1 MVCAK
6 DRAITPD
13 CQAVFALLINNL
25 QFNEFSC
32 YSLDIRRKTP
42 YLSRMKRLVL
52 TCLFLLQTTCAS
64 AMEILAQARLDA
76 QQGAAFAVSTPQAD
90 SWGWSGRAW
99 LTAWLTPRMAVSAK
113 AHGAGAADE
122 TWSGGELNATYAL
135 SAIWLTAGAQRIHAE
150 AADRNLVFGAVS
162 YRLAADHFASLTAY
176 RDMTLKY
183 TLIEGEAD
191 TELPFSR
198 RAAWYLGGRLNYLHD
213 GDFAALYQ
221 GEAIFGLLYRVV
233 SNARVTVK
241 ALPYAG
247 YAQALSHD
255 AEERID
261 AGGQSA
267 NGGLFGLRLYAWF

>member
-32 YSLDIRRKTP
+32 YSLDVRRKTP

-52 TCLFLLQTTCAS
+52 TGLFLLHATCAS

-99 LTAWLTPRMAVSAK
+99 LTAWVTPRMAFSAK
-113 AHGAGAADE
+113 AHGAWAADE

-135 SAIWLTAGAQRIHAE
+135 SAIWLTAGAQRIHADS
-150 AADRNLVFGAVS
+150 DRNLVFGAVS

-176 RDMTLKY
+176 RDTTLKY

-221 GEAIFGLLYRVV
+221 GEAMFGLLYRVV
-233 SNARVTVK
+233 TTARVTVK
-241 ALPYAG
+241 ALPYLG
-247 YAQALSHD
+247 YMQALSDD
-255 AEERID
+255 AEARID

-267 NGGLFGLRLYAWF
+267 NGGLLGLRLYAWF